1 MAVRLKTRWHRSR
14 RSRRNIE
21 GSKKPKTVEDLAGV
35 IAFNIWKLAQEIFR
49 HMDKEGFTFTS
60 DEQVMGVIMEVVAF
74 LTQIADRMVYGKLGD
89 EERARFVNAV
99 AQNLVRTAPANQ
111 EELYGPGD
119 YAGPFVDTLN
129 QRFAEYAECSYDED
143 TGPGYAFRRL
153 LGEKVFEAMATTD
166 NKWVIEH
173 VMEIET
179 PDAVK
184 SMHRL
189 MTDVMGLRA
198 YKNEK
203 PGK

>member
-14 RSRRNIE
+14 RSRKNIE

-49 HMDKEGFTFTS
+49 HMAKEGFAFN
-60 DEQVMGVIMEVVAF
+60 DDQVMTVITEVVAF
-74 LTQIADRMVYGKLGD
+74 LTQIADRMVYGKLSD

-99 AQNLVRTAPANQ
+99 AQNLVRTAQANQ

-119 YAGPFVDTLN
+119 YAGPFVTVLN
-129 QRFAEYAECSYDED
+129 ERFAEYAECSYDEES
-143 TGPGYAFRRL
+143 GPGYAFRRL
-153 LGEKVFEAMATTD
+153 LGEKVYEAMATTD

-184 SMHRL
+184 NMRRL
-189 MTDVMGLRA
+189 VTDVMGLRA
-198 YKNEK
+198 YQSGDTKK
-203 PGK
+203 